1 MGKRINVNDFDK
13 IAKKLMEMK
22 AAAEAEGTEEAWNA
36 YAFERETAGM
46 VPAWELTSTRI
57 PASSLW
63 QKATSPTK
71 TAGLFCVM
79 QYLALAHSDLTLSIH
94 REWIKWT
101 LGLEFNSLLRVHF
114 LCRLY
119 IILS

>member
-36 YAFERETAGM
+36 YAFERE
-46 VPAWELTSTRI
+46 
-57 PASSLW
+57 
-63 QKATSPTK
+63 

>member
-13 IAKKLMEMK
+13 IAKKLMEMRQLPRRK
-22 AAAEAEGTEEAWNA
+22 GPKRPGTRTHL
-36 YAFERETAGM
+36 RETTGM
-46 VPAWELTSTRI
+46 VPTWELTSTRI